1 MAKKKGIPRLKVK
14 ARIASKVMEKDLLA
28 KAKML
33 MDNPEL
39 IIPECSED
47 CGSCPFKKTQAR
59 IERIRRYRDDQGKL
73 AKFSRRGDKLARAYA
88 ATIGLVHEQKTP
100 YLATAT
106 FHGSTI
112 TYALRGK
119 THKEKLIGVQNFDSP
134 KWRVQSVLDLVQ
146 KRGLHFYSYGD
157 NFICTGKAA
166 RPPQEYVRLAA
177 ESVSAGKLQGD
188 TYSCPHN
195 PSTIDHMEFDWVNA
209 DRKMLIC
216 DQCVGKTKN
225 ILSEVAVGMAVPRV
239 LSEFEISIVR
249 PLSAVTGSAGCEDLL
264 NRPIGKDLLEKYSSG
279 ELDNRALIEKH
290 MKIVLESVEDEKKR
304 IYVKGDRC
312 FGDDMEAFIKEL
324 TTDEVE
330 MKAVSALLSGI
341 DHPIVVEPG
350 YTVNRLLS
358 EHWSTNGKDALKAV
372 VSDDIAEK
380 YYKDDD
386 ESRKSPLKVIRAALK
401 VAEHIAVSAQ
411 IPKYSCLSQYGE
423 FADDV
428 ARGYKTGGS
437 PGAISVLDSNKS
449 NDHRIRSMTHAFYL
463 AMGVTNKAWRFT
475 DEEKEYGK
483 HLQKFAKKLLES
495 QDLEE
500 HHDAFAAFLRE
511 AGCTEEIKKV

>member
-1 MAKKKGIPRLKVK
+1 MAKKKGIPKLRVK

-33 MDNPEL
+33 MDDPEL

-59 IERIRRYRDDQGKL
+59 IERIQKYKDDQGKL

-88 ATIGLVHEQKTP
+88 ATIGLVHEEKTP

-106 FHGSTI
+106 YSGGTI

-119 THKEKLIGVQNFDSP
+119 THKEKLMGVQNFDSP
-134 KWRVQSVLDLVQ
+134 KWRVLSVLDLVN
-146 KRGLHFYSYGD
+146 KKGLHFYSYGD
-157 NFICTGKAA
+157 NFICTGKVA

-177 ESVSAGKLQGD
+177 ESVGAGKLQDD

-195 PSTIDHMEFDWVNA
+195 PSTIDHLEFDWVTA
-209 DRKMLIC
+209 DRKILLC

-225 ILSEVAVGMAVPRV
+225 TLSKIAEGMAVPKV
-239 LSEFEISIVR
+239 LNEFEISIVR
-249 PLSAVTGSAGCEDLL
+249 PLNVVNGKDGCEDLL
-264 NRPIGKDLLEKYSSG
+264 NRPVAKDLLEKYSSG
-279 ELDNRALIEKH
+279 EIDNRALIEKH
-290 MKIVLESVEDEKKR
+290 METVLESVTDLKR
-304 IYVKGDRC
+304 KVYVKGDKC
-312 FGDDMEAFIKEL
+312 FGDDAESFVKEL
-324 TTDEVE
+324 TQDNVE
-330 MKAVSALLSGI
+330 SKAVLGLLSGI

-350 YTVNRLLS
+350 NSVNKLLS
-358 EHWSTNGKDALKAV
+358 EYWATHGMDALKAV
-372 VSDDIAEK
+372 VSEEIAER

-386 ESRKSPLKVIRAALK
+386 ESKKSPLKVIRTALRD
-401 VAEHIAVSAQ
+401 AEHAAISAQ

-428 ARGYKTGGS
+428 VREYKTRG
-437 PGAISVLDSNKS
+437 PTGATSVLDSNKS

-463 AMGVTNKAWRFT
+463 ALGVTNKAWRFT

-483 HLQKFAKKLLES
+483 HLQTYAKKLLES
-495 QDLEE
+495 DDPDE
-500 HHDAFAAFLRE
+500 HHDAFTTFLRE
-511 AGCTEEIKKV
+511 AGCTDEIKKA